1 VLQFFGFQLDRA
13 HDMVMADQL
22 LKQKKWVT
30 HGSIQDNSVDLPF
43 SILYATHLL
52 IVHFVE

>member
-1 VLQFFGFQLDRA
+1 MLQFFGFQLDRA